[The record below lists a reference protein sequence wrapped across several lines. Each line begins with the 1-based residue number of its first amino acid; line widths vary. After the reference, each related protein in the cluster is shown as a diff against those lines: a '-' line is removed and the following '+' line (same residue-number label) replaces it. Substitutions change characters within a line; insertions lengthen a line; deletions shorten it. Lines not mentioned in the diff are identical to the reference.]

1 MDIGPVRK
9 TYLEAISYF
18 THKDLKSAALGFN
31 RVIKMGL
38 PRGPLFDPYAAKS
51 YYFLGDIEFI
61 RQDYA
66 LAVLYYEK
74 VAGAYYNEDIYPR
87 DIYKLGRTLVLSGRA
102 GEGISVLED
111 YIARYGEMDMQS
123 DHAYYWMA
131 RAYAKKGDNCRAEA
145 DYSIILSNYIKS
157 PLTFEARNSLSALE
171 QQDMQASKSMVKIV
185 PAGAAADSS
194 GADRVKEKAMLARMS
209 KLLEIKQK
217 LLEIKAARVDELA
230 RLKEQD
236 WGE

>member
-1 MDIGPVRK
+1 MKPFLI
-9 TYLEAISYF
+9 LLHE
-18 THKDLKSAALGFN
+18 DLKSAAGKFN
-31 RVIKMGL
+31 RIIKMGL

-61 RQDYA
+61 KQNYA

-87 DIYKLGRTLVLSGRA
+87 DIYKLGRTLVLSGRTS
-102 GEGISVLED
+102 EGISVLED
-111 YIARYGEMDMQS
+111 YIDRYGAVDMQS

-145 DYSIILSNYIKS
+145 GYSIILSNYITS

-171 QQDMQASKSMVKIV
+171 QQDMQASNSITNT
-185 PAGAAADSS
+185 AGADT
-194 GADRVKEKAMLARMS
+194 VKEKAMLIRMS

-230 RLKEQD
+230 RVKEQD